1 MISKGK
7 LASLID
13 RITDAMAIVAALLLF
28 LMMFS
33 ICLEVVLRY
42 FDLQPL
48 TWVTEITEYI
58 LLYVTFLGAP
68 WLLKEDGH
76 VRVDIIIRKFSITSQ
91 KLIDISTSI
100 IGIFVCSIL
109 VWFGAETTWSFYTR
123 GIPVIKV
130 LEVPKFLL
138 LGVIPFG
145 SLFLII
151 QFIRRVRGLY
161 EAFSSE
167 RIMQKE
173 SGKLKSGL

>member
-28 LMMFS
+28 FMMFS

-58 LLYVTFLGAP
+58 LFYVTFLGAP

-100 IGIFVCSIL
+100 IGIF
-109 VWFGAETTWSFYTR
+109 
-123 GIPVIKV
+123 
-130 LEVPKFLL
+130 
-138 LGVIPFG
+138 
-145 SLFLII
+145 
-151 QFIRRVRGLY
+151 
-161 EAFSSE
+161 
-167 RIMQKE
+167 
-173 SGKLKSGL
+173 